1 MNPIPTTP
9 NLSSSTQ
16 IPQSAAAAA
25 GARGAAIQKLL
36 PFVTLA
42 ALFIILAVASPHF
55 LTTTNLSSVVRQTAV
70 INIMALGMTLIIVS
84 GGIDLSVGAILA
96 FSMCVGT
103 LALEKGQPILAGVA
117 AGVLT
122 GAAWGLVNG
131 LLTTRLRINPFIVT
145 LGTLGIVR
153 GLALILTNGLP
164 VHEIPRGFSFL
175 GEGNLLGV
183 PFVLWILVVCAIGMH
198 IVMEHTKLG
207 RYAFAIGSNPDAAF
221 YAGIPVAFHTTAVYM
236 IGGML
241 TGLAGMIEASRL
253 MTGQPTAGQGYELQ
267 AIAAVV
273 IGGGSLRG
281 GEGSVVGTLV
291 GAFIMGLLS
300 NGSDL
305 LGISP
310 YLQQAI
316 IGAVIILAVSFDELR
331 KRRGI
336 A

>member
-1 MNPIPTTP
+1 M
-9 NLSSSTQ
+9 
-16 IPQSAAAAA
+16 
-25 GARGAAIQKLL
+25 IQRLL
-36 PFVTLA
+36 PFLTLTILFV
-42 ALFIILAVASPHF
+42 ALAIASPHF
-55 LTTTNLSSVVRQTAV
+55 LTETNLSSVIRQTAV
-70 INIMALGMTLIIVS
+70 INIMALGMTLIIIS

-96 FSMCVGT
+96 MAGLLGTMAMEAGYPIPVAIIVGV
-103 LALEKGQPILAGVA
+103 LAGCF
-117 AGVLT
+117 
-122 GAAWGLVNG
+122 WGFVNG
-131 LLTTRLRINPFIVT
+131 ILTTKLGINPFIVT

-153 GLALILTNGLP
+153 GLTLIISNGLP
-164 VHEIPRGFSFL
+164 VHRIPKAFSFL
-175 GEGNLLGV
+175 GEGNVLGV
-183 PFVLWILVVCAIGMH
+183 PFVLWLLVACAAAVH
-198 IVMEHTKLG
+198 VLLEHTKLG
-207 RYAFAIGSNPDAAF
+207 RYAFAIGSNADAAY
-221 YAGIPVAFHTTAVYM
+221 YAGIPVAFHTTAVYA

-331 KRRGI
+331 KRKI
-336 A
+336 VT

>member
-1 MNPIPTTP
+1 M
-9 NLSSSTQ
+9 
-16 IPQSAAAAA
+16 
-25 GARGAAIQKLL
+25 IQRLL
-36 PFVTLA
+36 PFVTL
-42 ALFIILAVASPHF
+42 IILCVALSIASPHF
-55 LTTTNLSSVVRQTAV
+55 LTDTNLSSVVRQTAV
-70 INIMALGMTLIIVS
+70 INIMALGMTLIIIS

-96 FSMCVGT
+96 MGGLLGCM
-103 LALEKGQPILAGVA
+103 AMEKGYAIPV
-117 AGVLT
+117 GVLVGILT
-122 GAAWGLVNG
+122 GGFWGFVNG
-131 LLTTRLRINPFIVT
+131 FLTTKLRINPFIVT

-153 GLALILTNGLP
+153 GLTLIISNGLP
-164 VHEIPRGFSFL
+164 VHQIPREFSFL
-175 GEGNLLGV
+175 GEGTVLGV
-183 PFVLWILVVCAIGMH
+183 PFVLWILMACALFVH
-198 IVMEHTKLG
+198 VLLEHTKLG

-221 YAGIPVAFHTTAVYM
+221 YAGIPVAFHVTAVYA
-236 IGGML
+236 IGGAL

-281 GEGSVVGTLV
+281 GEGSVIGTLV

-316 IGAVIILAVSFDELR
+316 IGAVIILAVSVDELR
-331 KRRGI
+331 KRRLT
-336 A
+336 

>member
-1 MNPIPTTP
+1 M
-9 NLSSSTQ
+9 
-16 IPQSAAAAA
+16 
-25 GARGAAIQKLL
+25 IQRLL
-36 PFVTLA
+36 PFLTLTI
-42 ALFIILAVASPHF
+42 LFVGLAIASPHF
-55 LTTTNLSSVVRQTAV
+55 LTSTNLSSVVRQTAV
-70 INIMALGMTLIIVS
+70 INIMALGMTLIIIS

-96 FSMCVGT
+96 MGGLLGCM
-103 LALEKGQPILAGVA
+103 AMEKGQPIPVGIVVGILAGA
-117 AGVLT
+117 F
-122 GAAWGLVNG
+122 WGFVNG
-131 LLTTRLRINPFIVT
+131 FLTTRLRINPFIVT

-153 GLALILTNGLP
+153 GLTLIISNGLP
-164 VHEIPRGFSFL
+164 VHQIPRQFSFL
-175 GEGNLLGV
+175 GEGNVLGV
-183 PFVLWILVVCAIGMH
+183 PFVLWILLACALLVH
-198 IVMEHTKLG
+198 VLLEHTKLG
-207 RYAFAIGSNPDAAF
+207 RYTFAIGSNADAAF
-221 YAGIPVAFHTTAVYM
+221 YAGIPVAFHTTSVYA

-331 KRRGI
+331 KRKVTT
-336 A
+336 

>member
-1 MNPIPTTP
+1 M
-9 NLSSSTQ
+9 
-16 IPQSAAAAA
+16 
-25 GARGAAIQKLL
+25 IQRLL
-36 PFVTLA
+36 PFITLI
-42 ALFIILAVASPHF
+42 ALIVALAIASPHF
-55 LTTTNLSSVVRQTAV
+55 LTNTNLSSVVRQTAV

-96 FSMCVGT
+96 MGGLLGT
-103 LALEKGQPILAGVA
+103 MAMEKGYSIPAGIAV
-117 AGVLT
+117 GIVT
-122 GAAWGLVNG
+122 GCFWGFVNG
-131 LLTTRLRINPFIVT
+131 MLTTRLRINPFIVT

-153 GLALILTNGLP
+153 GLTLIISNGLP
-164 VHEIPRGFSFL
+164 VHQIPQSFSFL
-175 GEGNLLGV
+175 GEGTVLGV
-183 PFVLWILVVCAIGMH
+183 PFVLWVLLVCAGAMH
-198 IVMEHTKLG
+198 VIMEHTRLG

-221 YAGIPVAFHTTAVYM
+221 YAGIPVAFHVTSVYA
-236 IGGML
+236 IGGAL

-281 GEGSVVGTLV
+281 GEGSVIGTLV

-316 IGAVIILAVSFDELR
+316 IGAVIILAVSVDELR
-331 KRRGI
+331 KRNLSS
-336 A
+336 

>member
-1 MNPIPTTP
+1 M
-9 NLSSSTQ
+9 
-16 IPQSAAAAA
+16 
-25 GARGAAIQKLL
+25 IQRLL
-36 PFVTLA
+36 PFLTLIVLFV
-42 ALFIILAVASPHF
+42 ALSIASPHF
-55 LTTTNLSSVVRQTAV
+55 LTNTNLSSVIRQTAV
-70 INIMALGMTLIIVS
+70 INIMALGMTLIIIS

-96 FSMCVGT
+96 MAGLLGT
-103 LALEKGQPILAGVA
+103 MAMEAGQPIMVGIGVGLLAGA
-117 AGVLT
+117 F
-122 GAAWGLVNG
+122 WGFVNG
-131 LLTTRLRINPFIVT
+131 FLTTRLRINPFIVT

-153 GLALILTNGLP
+153 GLTLIISNGLP
-164 VHEIPRGFSFL
+164 VHNIPKSYSYL
-175 GEGNLLGV
+175 GEGNLLGL
-183 PFVLWILVVCAIGMH
+183 PFVLWILMFCALLVHVVL
-198 IVMEHTKLG
+198 EHTRLG

-221 YAGIPVAFHTTAVYM
+221 YAGIPVAFHTTAVYA
-236 IGGML
+236 IGGLL
-241 TGLAGMIEASRL
+241 TGLSGMIEASRL

-281 GEGSVVGTLV
+281 GEGSVIGTLV

-331 KRRGI
+331 KRKVVS
-336 A
+336 

>member
-1 MNPIPTTP
+1 M
-9 NLSSSTQ
+9 
-16 IPQSAAAAA
+16 
-25 GARGAAIQKLL
+25 IQRLL
-36 PFVTLA
+36 PFLTLIV
-42 ALFIILAVASPHF
+42 LFVFLSFASPHF
-55 LTTTNLSSVVRQTAV
+55 LTSTNLSSVVRQTAV
-70 INIMALGMTLIIVS
+70 INIMALGMTLIIIA

-96 FSMCVGT
+96 MGGLLGTMAMAAGYSIPVGV
-103 LALEKGQPILAGVA
+103 LVGVLAGA
-117 AGVLT
+117 F
-122 GAAWGLVNG
+122 WGFANG
-131 LLTTRLRINPFIVT
+131 FLTTRLGIAPFIVT

-153 GLALILTNGLP
+153 GLTLIISNGLP
-164 VHEIPRGFSFL
+164 VHDLPPAFSYL
-175 GEGNLLGV
+175 GEGTVLAV
-183 PFVLWILVVCAIGMH
+183 PFVLWVLLVCAIGMH
-198 IVMEHTKLG
+198 VILEHTRLG

-221 YAGIPVAFHTTAVYM
+221 YTGIPVAFHTTAVYA
-236 IGGML
+236 IGGLL

-281 GEGSVVGTLV
+281 GEGSVLGTLV
-291 GAFIMGLLS
+291 GAFIMGLLA

-316 IGAVIILAVSFDELR
+316 IGAVIILAVTVDELR
-331 KRRGI
+331 KRRLG